1 MKNLSLVLCLA
12 AFPLIAACKKEF
24 VPDHKLVLPE
34 VVKMDGLNGSMTFDF
49 GTNADWWTITSDQA
63 WVHITPASGGRGAA
77 KVKVS
82 ADDNPGDASRFA
94 TLTVTTDQLT
104 ETRQVIQRVQ
114 NCITLTPNEIHVGW
128 EGTQDNPVIVR
139 IETKEIEIANLAM
152 NNLWKQIVQNPSF
165 VLWVRPDVLSLD
177 ILSIK
182 GLWLFKAPGKSYD
195 WPINVDPNPNTS
207 PRTFKFSVYENGGT
221 AAALLT
227 FIQEGKPE

>member
-49 GTNADWWTITSDQA
+49 GTNADWWTITGDQA
-63 WVHITPASGGRGAA
+63 WVHITPASGGRGAT

-94 TLTVTTDQLT
+94 TLYFTTDQIT
-104 ETRQVIQRVQ
+104 ETRPVIQRVQ
-114 NCITLTPNEIHVGW
+114 NCITLTPDTIRVGW
-128 EGTQDNPVIVR
+128 EGTPNDPLYVR
-139 IETKEIEIANLAM
+139 IDTKEIEINALSLP
-152 NNLWKQIVQNPSF
+152 NLWGGFLHDPSFILWVKPEGKYLQNPLMGIGTF
-165 VLWVRPDVLSLD
+165 TV
-177 ILSIK
+177 
-182 GLWLFKAPGKSYD
+182 PGNTYD
-195 WPINVDPNPNTS
+195 WPIKVDPNPNTS